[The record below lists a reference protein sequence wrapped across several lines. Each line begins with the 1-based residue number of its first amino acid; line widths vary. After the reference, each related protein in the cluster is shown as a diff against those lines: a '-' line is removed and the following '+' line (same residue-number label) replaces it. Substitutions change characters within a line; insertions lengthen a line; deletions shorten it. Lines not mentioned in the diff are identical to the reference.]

1 MHEPL
6 HKLLWLAVLRGVLLR
21 LPPSV
26 VADPDQTANG
36 ARFLCAGEGCG
47 AVRAVVSACM
57 VVVTMAETLTRLLQQ
72 RSPDLWTETA
82 WKQSLWVP
90 TLLALLMSTITSRQG

>member
-47 AVRAVVSACM
+47 AVRAPPAPSPSRPARPR
-57 VVVTMAETLTRLLQQ
+57 ARLPA
-72 RSPDLWTETA
+72 RA
-82 WKQSLWVP
+82 
-90 TLLALLMSTITSRQG
+90 G